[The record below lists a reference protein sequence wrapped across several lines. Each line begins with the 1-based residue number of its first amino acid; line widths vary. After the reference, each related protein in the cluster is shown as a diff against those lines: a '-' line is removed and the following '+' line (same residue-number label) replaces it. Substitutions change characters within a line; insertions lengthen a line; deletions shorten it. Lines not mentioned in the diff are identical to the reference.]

1 MEAKNFVQCTKL
13 EGLSNW
19 TDWKFEI
26 NSLFVLNDCAGIF
39 DNSLIEPKA
48 PAESANE
55 KTIREYNEAAK
66 AYAKANAKAA
76 VIIRTNVSPNVLNLI
91 RMHGNSA
98 LAIWNE
104 LLSNFEKVSS
114 VKLDTLLQQFFTF
127 RIEKDESV
135 MQSLARLRTLWVDLQ
150 REQELSGEGKL
161 PQNLLAPRILSILP
175 DDEYIEFKSQ
185 WDSMPKTEKSP
196 EKLMIEQINMRLQC
210 KRRNQELRNESTIT
224 FVANANYSA
233 KHSGKKWKK
242 RVVKNLRWSA
252 NPNP

>member
-1 MEAKNFVQCTKL
+1 
-13 EGLSNW
+13 
-19 TDWKFEI
+19 
-26 NSLFVLNDCAGIF
+26 
-39 DNSLIEPKA
+39 
-48 PAESANE
+48 
-55 KTIREYNEAAK
+55 
-66 AYAKANAKAA
+66 
-76 VIIRTNVSPNVLNLI
+76 
-91 RMHGNSA
+91 MHGNSA

-127 RIEKDESV
+127 WIEKDESV

-150 REQELSGEGKL
+150 REQKLSGEGKL

-196 EKLMIEQINMRLQC
+196 EKLIEQINMRLQ
-210 KRRNQELRNESTIT
+210 RRNQELRNESTIT

-242 RVVKNLRWSA
+242 GGKKPQMVSQSQPLDNK
-252 NPNP
+252 